1 MPPKIN
7 FKVVKKV
14 EKKPKFK
21 VVKKVEEPKK
31 KPIKFN
37 VKKEAQSIGKSL
49 TGLSKAEMNKLSV
62 LELFGKLPTELRKKI
77 VNPKETGVIVGM
89 RAVPS
94 FTYEEIVEQRYLNG
108 DSLLDEAYENLTESG
123 DVDISWVKGI
133 TPKMAKFYADNVFKY
148 QDLNKKEKARM
159 DKIEDK
165 YRENV
170 NSSLSREIQNDFK
183 QWKKE
188 NRLKKMTEK
197 QAVESFASY
206 SNIR

>member
-1 MPPKIN
+1 
-7 FKVVKKV
+7 
-14 EKKPKFK
+14 
-21 VVKKVEEPKK
+21 
-31 KPIKFN
+31 
-37 VKKEAQSIGKSL
+37 
-49 TGLSKAEMNKLSV
+49 
-62 LELFGKLPTELRKKI
+62 
-77 VNPKETGVIVGM
+77 M

-94 FTYEEIVEQRYLNG
+94 FTYEEIVEQRYFNG

-123 DVDISWVKGI
+123 VVDISWVKGI
-133 TPKMAKFYADNVFKY
+133 TPKMAEFYADNVYKY